1 MAWVVYQKTRGTK
14 AKRRSAGEL
23 GMFVFDPATER
34 YEMVECMEVARR
46 SKTLDM
52 VQTR

>member
-1 MAWVVYQKTRGTK
+1 MAWVVYQKTRSTK

-34 YEMVECMEVARR
+34 YEVECMEVARR